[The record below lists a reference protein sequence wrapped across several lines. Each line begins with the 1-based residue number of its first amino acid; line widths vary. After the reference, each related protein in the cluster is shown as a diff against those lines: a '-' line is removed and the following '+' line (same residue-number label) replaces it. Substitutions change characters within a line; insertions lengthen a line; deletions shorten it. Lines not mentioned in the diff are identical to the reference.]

1 MIIIIKISTEEIHSH
16 LRTIAN
22 TRFTTTTIT
31 DEILR
36 RVKLIT

>member
-1 MIIIIKISTEEIHSH
+1 MIIIIIIKISTEEIHSH

-22 TRFTTTTIT
+22 TRFTTIT